1 MKKNE
6 LIKTQGK
13 IYRVLDVSE
22 NEILIIDCVKLI
34 MPQWVEAASIPD
46 AETITDEELCSLT
59 DCHIPKFDEL
69 LPVDRAT
76 AHKRF
81 TLISGILPVIGDK
94 NERSKEITKA
104 SEQNSMG

>member
-6 LIKTQGK
+6 LIKTQEK

-22 NEILIIDCVKLI
+22 NEILIIDCLKLT
-34 MPQWVEAASIPD
+34 MPQWIEAASIPD

-59 DCHIPKFDEL
+59 DCHIPDIDEL
-69 LPVDRAT
+69 LPADRAT

-81 TLISGILPVIGDK
+81 TLIIKFRD
-94 NERSKEITKA
+94 
-104 SEQNSMG
+104 M